1 MAKKITNLTQG
12 PRQFDLPG
20 EKGVAFITFTEG
32 GTSGATVEVSD
43 EQWAALQKSPLQ
55 KAVLSDP
62 NTFRVS

>member
-32 GTSGATVEVSD
+32 GTAGATVDVTD

-62 NTFRVS
+62 NTFRIS